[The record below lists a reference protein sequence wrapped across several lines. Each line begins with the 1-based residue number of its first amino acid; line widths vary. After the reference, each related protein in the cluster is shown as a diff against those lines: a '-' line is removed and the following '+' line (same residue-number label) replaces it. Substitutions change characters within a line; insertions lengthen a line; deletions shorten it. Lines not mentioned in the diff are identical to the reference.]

1 MNIED
6 IEVKIV
12 KEFSLFDDWMDKY
25 KYIIKL
31 GTKLE
36 ELPLED
42 HIDDNLVKGC
52 QSKVWLTANMVNDKL
67 IFKADSDAAIT
78 KGLVALMIRV
88 YSNQAPDMVLKNSPD
103 FLKKIGLA
111 EHLSPTRA
119 NGLANMVKQMKIYA
133 MAYKA
138 KQRN

>member
-88 YSNQAPDMVLKNSPD
+88 YSNQAPDMVLKTALIS
-103 FLKKIGLA
+103 
-111 EHLSPTRA
+111 
-119 NGLANMVKQMKIYA
+119 
-133 MAYKA
+133 
-138 KQRN
+138 

>member
-1 MNIED
+1 MDIED
-6 IEVKIV
+6 IQVKIV

-36 ELPLED
+36 DLPLED

-52 QSKVWLTANMVNDKL
+52 QSKVWLTANLVNDKL

-78 KGLVALMIRV
+78 KGLVALMVRV

-103 FLKKIGLA
+103 FLTKIGLA

-133 MAYKA
+133 MAYKT
-138 KQRN
+138 KQRG

>member
-88 YSNQAPDMVLKNSPD
+88 YSNQAPDMVLKNS
-103 FLKKIGLA
+103 LI
-111 EHLSPTRA
+111 S
-119 NGLANMVKQMKIYA
+119 
-133 MAYKA
+133 
-138 KQRN
+138 

>member
-1 MNIED
+1 MDIED
-6 IEVKIV
+6 IQVKIV
-12 KEFSLFDDWMDKY
+12 KEFGLFDDWMDKY

-36 ELPLED
+36 ELPIED

-52 QSKVWLTANMVNDKL
+52 QSKVWLTANMVHDKL

-88 YSNQAPDMVLKNSPD
+88 YSNQAPDVVLKNNPD

-133 MAYKA
+133 MAYNA

>member
-78 KGLVALMIRV
+78 KGLVALMIRGLFE
-88 YSNQAPDMVLKNSPD
+88 SSPRYGSKKQPR

>member
-6 IEVKIV
+6 IQVKIV

-67 IFKADSDAAIT
+67 IFKADSDATIT

-88 YSNQAPDMVLKNSPD
+88 YSNQSPDIVLKNSPN
-103 FLKKIGLA
+103 FLKEIGLA

-138 KQRN
+138 KERN

>member
-67 IFKADSDAAIT
+67 IFKADSDIIT
-78 KGLVALMIRV
+78 KGLVALMIRFIRIKP
-88 YSNQAPDMVLKNSPD
+88 QIW
-103 FLKKIGLA
+103 F
-111 EHLSPTRA
+111 
-119 NGLANMVKQMKIYA
+119 
-133 MAYKA
+133 
-138 KQRN
+138 